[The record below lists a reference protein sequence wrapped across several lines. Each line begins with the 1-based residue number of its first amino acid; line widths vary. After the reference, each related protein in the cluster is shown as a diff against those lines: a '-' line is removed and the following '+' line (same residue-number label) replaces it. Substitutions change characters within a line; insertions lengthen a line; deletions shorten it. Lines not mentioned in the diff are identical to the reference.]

1 MAVHRLNAHA
11 PGPVLTRVARLS
23 EGVSALRQ
31 AVGCTTLITMTAMNP
46 TLDETTEPLRPRR
59 LLGGARA
66 VLLDFDGPVCDLFAG
81 RSTRPVALEI
91 KAMARE
97 KWNVLDPAVE
107 ACDDSHGVLQLLGDM
122 LDRSRRDTALDPA
135 VLRTASDIV
144 TRYEDE
150 AAGSA
155 VPAPGVPLLLDTLLG
170 HGKRLAIVTNNA
182 EGPVRKF
189 LELHGMSRKFEAV
202 CGRDPREPR
211 RMKPD
216 PSAVRLALERLGHI
230 GPDAAVL
237 IGDQPSD
244 LGAAVAAG
252 VRFLGYSPDPERN
265 RRLRHAGAHAVV
277 TSHAELIAAC
287 APRPVGRP
295 RP

>member
-1 MAVHRLNAHA
+1 
-11 PGPVLTRVARLS
+11 
-23 EGVSALRQ
+23 
-31 AVGCTTLITMTAMNP
+31 MTAMNP
-46 TLDETTEPLRPRR
+46 TLDETTEPLRLRQPLAR
-59 LLGGARA
+59 ARA

-81 RSTRPVALEI
+81 RSTLPVAREI
-91 KAMARE
+91 KTMARK

-107 ACDDSHGVLQLLGDM
+107 ACDDSHTVLQLLRDM
-122 LDRSRRDTALDPA
+122 LDRRREPALDPGALDPA
-135 VLRTASDIV
+135 VLDPAVLRAASDIV

-150 AAGSA
+150 AVDAA
-155 VPAPGVPLLLDTLLG
+155 APAPGVDLVLDTLVE

-202 CGRDPREPR
+202 CGRDPRDPR

-216 PSAVRLALERLGHI
+216 PSAVRFALERLGGI
-230 GPDAAVL
+230 RPDAAVL

-244 LGAAVAAG
+244 LLAAASAG
-252 VRFLGYSPDPERN
+252 VRFLGYAPDHERD

-277 TSHAELIAAC
+277 ASHAELIAAC
-287 APRPVGRP
+287 APHPAGRLHPLSHARP
-295 RP
+295 